1 MHKDDVPHG
10 RIARGQW
17 IPMIGY
23 RLLVVGLI
31 SACLLITAS
40 PRADELTDLLTG
52 EKEEAATASDQ
63 VISAGTSEKE
73 DAKIRQRL
81 ESIYAEIQGLNG
93 LSVRVSGGIVFLSGE
108 VESAATET
116 MALAFAR
123 KVEGVVKV
131 ENTISVNR
139 ELQPRL
145 RAMWTKIVK
154 LAQQVLVGLPLFLL
168 ALVILALFWITGR
181 WLAARQGLFRRIAAN
196 HFVAHLLGQLTHL
209 SFVIAGLVMALS
221 LLDATALLGTILGAA
236 GIIGLAV
243 GFAVRDTVENYIAS
257 ILLSLRNPF
266 EVNDFVD
273 IDGHQGNV
281 IKLTPRATILLSPD
295 GNHVRIP
302 NAMVFKAVIVNYT
315 RNRERRFEFDVG
327 VDTDQDLPAAQ
338 SLALSTL
345 LAVTGVL
352 QDPKPLVVVQSL
364 GDSNVVLRCYAWIDQ
379 MQVDFLKVRSEA
391 IRAVKSGFDRAG
403 IVMPEPIYKV
413 RLFDAGAVAA
423 ASADRDAGVRAGRR
437 PEVRR
442 TADAVEPVATGD
454 VSVDRTIEDKVKA
467 SGADA
472 TADNLLSAD
481 AAREL

>member
-1 MHKDDVPHG
+1 MHKRDVPHG
-10 RIARGQW
+10 WIPREQW

-23 RLLVVGLI
+23 RSLVVGLI
-31 SACLLITAS
+31 SGWLLIVAS

-52 EKEEAATASDQ
+52 KKEEAAISSEQ
-63 VISAGTSEKE
+63 VISAGTSEKD
-73 DAKIRQRL
+73 DARIRKRL
-81 ESIYAEIQGLNG
+81 QAIYAEIQGLKS

-131 ENTISVNR
+131 ESTISVNR

-145 RAMWTKIVK
+145 RAMWAKLVK

-168 ALVILALFWITGR
+168 ALGVLALFWITGR
-181 WLAARQGLFRRIAAN
+181 WLAARQGVFRRIAPN
-196 HFVAHLLGQLTHL
+196 HFIAHLLGQLTHL

-221 LLDATALLGTILGAA
+221 LLDATALLSTILGAA

-266 EVNDFVD
+266 QVSDFVD
-273 IDGHQGNV
+273 VGGHQGNV
-281 IKLTPRATILLSPD
+281 VKLTSRATILLSPD
-295 GNHVRIP
+295 GNHIRIP
-302 NAMVFKAVIVNYT
+302 NATVFKAVIVNYT
-315 RNRERRFEFDVG
+315 RNPERRFEFDVG
-327 VDTDQDLPAAQ
+327 VDTDQDLPMAQ
-338 SLALSTL
+338 SLALRTL

-352 QDPKPLVVVQSL
+352 HDPKPLVVVQSL
-364 GDSNVVLRCYAWIDQ
+364 GDSNVILRCYAWIDQ

-391 IRAVKSGFDRAG
+391 IRAVKSAFDGAG
-403 IVMPEPIYKV
+403 VVMPEPIYKV
-413 RLFDAGAVAA
+413 RLFDAGSAAA
-423 ASADRDAGVRAGRR
+423 ASAEREDRVRAKGP

-442 TADAVEPVATGD
+442 AAAVGSIATGD
-454 VSVDRTIEDKVKA
+454 VSVDRTIEEKVEA
-467 SGADA
+467 SGADDD
-472 TADNLLSAD
+472 TDNLLSPD
-481 AAREL
+481 AAREV

>member
-1 MHKDDVPHG
+1 M
-10 RIARGQW
+10 
-17 IPMIGY
+17 
-23 RLLVVGLI
+23 
-31 SACLLITAS
+31 
-40 PRADELTDLLTG
+40 
-52 EKEEAATASDQ
+52 
-63 VISAGTSEKE
+63 
-73 DAKIRQRL
+73 
-81 ESIYAEIQGLNG
+81 
-93 LSVRVSGGIVFLSGE
+93 
-108 VESAATET
+108 
-116 MALAFAR
+116 
-123 KVEGVVKV
+123 
-131 ENTISVNR
+131 
-139 ELQPRL
+139 
-145 RAMWTKIVK
+145 
-154 LAQQVLVGLPLFLL
+154 
-168 ALVILALFWITGR
+168 
-181 WLAARQGLFRRIAAN
+181 
-196 HFVAHLLGQLTHL
+196 
-209 SFVIAGLVMALS
+209 IAGLVMALS

-281 IKLTPRATILLSPD
+281 IKLTARATILLSPD

-364 GDSNVVLRCYAWIDQ
+364 GDSNVILRCYAWIDQ
-379 MQVDFLKVRSEA
+379 MQVDFVKVRSEA
-391 IRAVKSGFDRAG
+391 IRAVKSAFDRAG

-413 RLFDAGAVAA
+413 RLFDAGALAA
-423 ASADRDAGVRAGRR
+423 ASADRGAGVHAGHR
-437 PEVRR
+437 PEVRV

-467 SGADA
+467 SGADT